1 MIILKDHFKG
11 VEMPET
17 QRLRIECYFT
27 FFSSVSQVARK
38 NIKANFVS
46 RKSS

>member
-1 MIILKDHFKG
+1 MKMLEAHFTG

-17 QRLRIECYFT
+17 QRLRIVCYFT

-38 NIKANFVS
+38 NVEANIVS
-46 RKSS
+46 RY